1 MKVSKK
7 ILFITFF
14 IICISSNFVFAA
26 TGKVTTQ
33 ATRIRKEANTSSTI
47 VTVIYENDEVEILEE
62 SGEWYK
68 IKYKDYTGYVKKE
81 FIKLNDESSKNSSN
95 TTNSSVTNSQ
105 VSNSIENTSIDNTSS
120 EAIPDTQI
128 SADTIVLN
136 SEIYARLLPNFSS
149 NNIVKFEA
157 SKQVEKINEL
167 NNWVQVTDGTNT
179 GWILKN
185 KLQEKHDIPT
195 QTEVKENQNTTAN
208 SNSTN
213 TITNSVENTTTNT
226 TKNANNTT
234 TNTQAT
240 SSINKTAK
248 ITVETAKVREEAST
262 TSNVLGFLDYGDE
275 VTLLEQNGDW
285 YKINF
290 ENKTGYIKNTLFEII
305 DSTVSSRSLT
315 EERQDVQGE
324 NVIHSENASEVVS
337 YAKQYL
343 GYPYIVGGKTPATG
357 FDCSGFTRYI
367 FLNFGYSLGSTAASQ
382 TDIGIVISRENLEP
396 GDLILFLNEEKT
408 GIGHTGIYIGNGEFI
423 HSANP
428 QRGVVIDNLNTNSY
442 YSERFV
448 SARRIVNN

>member
-14 IICISSNFVFAA
+14 IICISSNLVFAA

-47 VTVIYENDEVEILEE
+47 ITVIYENDEVEILEE

-136 SEIYARLLPNFSS
+136 SETYARLLPNFSS

-208 SNSTN
+208 LNSTN
-213 TITNSVENTTTNT
+213 TVTNSVENTTTNT
-226 TKNANNTT
+226 TKNVNNTT
-234 TNTQAT
+234 T

-315 EERQDVQGE
+315 EERQDVQEE

-343 GYPYIVGGKTPATG
+343 GYPYIVGGKTPVTG

>member
-105 VSNSIENTSIDNTSS
+105 VSNSIDNTSS
-120 EAIPDTQI
+120 ETIPDTQI

-213 TITNSVENTTTNT
+213 TITNSVENTTTNTTTNT

>member
-81 FIKLNDESSKNSSN
+81 FIKLNDESSKNSLN
-95 TTNSSVTNSQ
+95 ATNSSVTNSQ

-448 SARRIVNN
+448 SARKIVNN

>member
-324 NVIHSENASEVVS
+324 NVIHSKNASEVVS